1 MAIPFVILSHFI
13 GSENHVSMI
22 YDEKK
27 KPVVNKD
34 NKLTV
39 ISCNTCL
46 MPEGLA
52 RANNL
57 PFVEERL
64 VTIIKCHS
72 EAHAKIATS
81 RMLHPLYT
89 MDTKI
94 VHLLFPFG
102 LSHFEV
108 CNYLVIKSRCR
119 NPEMAQFSYSSSNN
133 GPFWGF

>member
-1 MAIPFVILSHFI
+1 MKVHVPLALMAIPFVILFHFI

-27 KPVVNKD
+27 KPMANKD
-34 NKLTV
+34 NSLTV

-64 VTIIKCHS
+64 VS
-72 EAHAKIATS
+72 
-81 RMLHPLYT
+81 
-89 MDTKI
+89 
-94 VHLLFPFG
+94 
-102 LSHFEV
+102 LSSVRF
-108 CNYLVIKSRCR
+108 
-119 NPEMAQFSYSSSNN
+119 YSSKNSVPNKLPIYARQN
-133 GPFWGF
+133 IIHRQHPILKWS